1 MTTLTNTT
9 HIDIFDKKL
18 KAYDTIFFRKI
29 NGQGVLFEEATTI
42 KQTANL
48 GIQADAT
55 AKTYST
61 AQFANFIRNIINFKI
76 KSYDSL
82 DNLDNNMGFVKKI
95 GNVYSFNENVKTN
108 IIETLK
114 VINVYVDIL
123 EAYIHCIENET
134 EVSNSGF
141 VSGYNKSKVIKRIEL
156 VSDKTRFYSSSGGTM
171 KPVNTVLNTGFI
183 RNVKE
188 VSGGEDKTVLYL
200 SIQSFNTGLFDPY
213 NYDNLFTKTKLD
225 GKTPTVPTSDT
236 AVTIFAYEA
245 NNLYASTP
253 STTLTLTSLTTYA
266 SQKYD
271 SNTADPAKIN
281 LSLADRNKALI
292 TILLKTLFNLD
303 IKFRKQSVYALYY
316 YYKFVQLYSTLIIN
330 VSNVMYADVPGQSV
344 TPTTPFRIETRN
356 ATKKNT
362 YPVSAITIT
371 EPGAGYSSSSIPTI
385 TFDKSGSETI
395 TVPATATLT
404 IPATG
409 TGTATVTS
417 LNIAANSSAGT
428 NLGFDYKAAPTISI
442 APVNPAATTLAAF
455 KATIVPIVTH
465 STEPMEAKMGLIPTD
480 KIINIKKL
488 DDIIDDIETVLTEMI
503 TKMSDYTSEPTN
515 VITINTDTV
524 TDSDAVRT
532 KLYKS
537 TDNRVIIKIIKP
549 SIYTGM
555 IALSVKNDLIND
567 FTIYDEINR
576 IYYNIIDVKDV
587 NANDLNIEID
597 AVFETADKTGVNVNA
612 PVFKGLTGVEIANK
626 PADTSAHSST
636 IISPTIAG
644 AKFLVIKLKDIDG
657 YKSEYIVNRDE
668 VEGLNEK
675 IGSNTNKVAYQKS
688 LYDAQNSKNMF
699 LEGQILLYN
708 VIIGIIILI
717 LVVINIVKIENR
729 QLVKTIS
736 QSCLGIILLLFVI
749 YFISNITY
757 IETFGDVTDGRNR
770 LNGLTTL
777 TQAGMGVPHTL
788 ESHKKAK
795 VNTLNTVLG
804 KLNNKFINY
813 FEKIIIMIP
822 SIETRD
828 FYREIKE
835 VVANDIDNKKFI
847 NSGLEYNKSQG
858 SNNINSLKYELENNK
873 LYISTILISAIIFIG
888 IYNLYIYYDIDDKY
902 QALVIFVC
910 ILIFIV
916 IVSYYII
923 TMNRRVKTVFK
934 KIYWGPENS
943 ERF

>member
-141 VSGYNKSKVIKRIEL
+141 ASGYNKSKVIKRIEL

-171 KPVNTVLNTGFI
+171 IPANTVLNAGFI
-183 RNVKE
+183 RNVNDGSE
-188 VSGGEDKTVLYL
+188 EKTVLYL
-200 SIQSFNTGLFDPY
+200 SIQSFNTGLNDPY

-225 GKTPTVPTSDT
+225 GKTPAVPASDID
-236 AVTIFAYEA
+236 VTIFAYEA
-245 NNLYASTP
+245 TQAYASTS
-253 STTLTLTSLTTYA
+253 STTLTLTASKATYA

-281 LSLADRNKALI
+281 LSLAERNKALI

-371 EPGAGYSSSSIPTI
+371 EPGTGYSSSTIPTI

-395 TVPATATLT
+395 TAPATATLT
-404 IPATG
+404 IPATS
-409 TGTATVTS
+409 VTS
-417 LNIAANSSAGT
+417 LNTAANSSAGT
-428 NLGFDYKAAPTISI
+428 NLGFEYKAAPTISI
-442 APVNPAATTLAAF
+442 APVTPAATTLAAF

-480 KIINIKKL
+480 KMINIRKL
-488 DDIIDDIETVLTEMI
+488 DDIIDDIETVLTQMI
-503 TKMSDYTSEPTN
+503 TKMSDYTSETTN
-515 VITINTDTV
+515 AITINTDTV

-597 AVFETADKTGVNVNA
+597 AVFETAYKTGVNVNA
-612 PVFKGLTGVEIANK
+612 PVFQGLTGVEIANK
-626 PADTSAHSST
+626 PADTSTHSST
-636 IISPTIAG
+636 SISPTIAG

-699 LEGQILLYN
+699 LERQILLYN

-757 IETFGDVTDGRNR
+757 IETFGDVTDGGNR
-770 LNGLTTL
+770 LNVLTTL
-777 TQAGMGVPHTL
+777 TQAGVAVPLTL